1 MEETKWL
8 TKTKIIILISL
19 VVLTGLIIGSIFI
32 RRNVK
37 IKEYKKYESQLEY
50 AAPNYLLKERINLKE
65 NEWREI
71 NVKDILKQKLL
82 VNKNS
87 SDCDGYVI
95 AQGLK
100 DNSTTSDE
108 SIQTDKNVTLQGN
121 QENQNEEDNKTLI
134 QPKEEE
140 KYTSNITY
148 KAYIKCKNIYVTDGY
163 GTKSATG
170 TQNTKKTQSQ
180 NDTEKPKITLFG
192 DSTITLEVGD
202 SYKELGAMAIDNIDK
217 DISNKIKISGEVD
230 TTKVGTYKVKYTVSD
245 SSNNK
250 SSITRTVIVKEN
262 ENSEKNKKET
272 KDVTKPQIEF
282 SNPNAYQ
289 RICTGDKVDISI
301 NGAYGYVARDDV
313 DGDITPSVRVTGQ
326 TGVINIVGTY
336 TLTYE
341 VSDKAGNK
349 TSVQRNFEVKSC
361 SPTPTPTPVPTPTP
375 TPTPTPQPTPTPTP
389 TPQPPEQPT
398 IPDTDPNV
406 PVTNLIVT
414 PSAKTISIGN
424 TYQLTVSII
433 PSNATNKTLTY
444 TTSNSRV
451 ATVTSNGLIR
461 GISKGTAE
469 IRVTSSNGK
478 VGKCNITV
486 Q

>member
-1 MEETKWL
+1 MEETKFF
-8 TKTKIIILISL
+8 TKTKLIILGALLALIILTVVIIIVRKNKL
-19 VVLTGLIIGSIFI
+19 
-32 RRNVK
+32 RD
-37 IKEYKKYESQLEY
+37 EYITYQNQLEY
-50 AAPNYLLKERINLKE
+50 AASNYLLKEKITLDKGD
-65 NEWREI
+65 WREI
-71 NVKDILKQKLL
+71 SVSDILKQKLIT
-82 VNKNS
+82 NKRSN
-87 SDCDGYVI
+87 DCEGYVI
-95 AQGLK
+95 AQNNNGTN
-100 DNSTTSDE
+100 D
-108 SIQTDKNVTLQGN
+108 
-121 QENQNEEDNKTLI
+121 
-134 QPKEEE
+134 
-140 KYTSNITY
+140 Y

-389 TPQPPEQPT
+389 QPPEQPT

-414 PSAKTISIGN
+414 PSAKTISVGN